1 MMGGTG
7 GEAVSIETH
16 ASDPPPVDGG
26 LDAAGGTLVP
36 GWFRR
41 LGAFGWRILVIVG
54 IVVVVATLAVLLST
68 VTLSIIFAALLAA
81 AVAPLYRHV
90 RVERGWST
98 TKAAAVLSVVAL
110 SALVITVSVVVL
122 IVAPYLVEL
131 VAALHAGVAE
141 LTAYAASAGVPD
153 TATAL
158 LGRSIDSAEAWITG
172 ALSQLVGPIAE
183 AVTVLILGGF
193 LTFYVIQDGHK
204 AWAMAIHDLDDWRQE
219 TLTARGIVAL
229 ERVGE
234 YLRGTAL
241 NAGVG
246 ALTTWLYLQ
255 VLGVPLAG
263 PIAVFVFLA
272 GFMPYIG
279 PVVSTTFVLLVTL
292 AARDLVT
299 TVILLVLLVATS
311 ILQRRVFSRY
321 VRQTMP
327 TQPALIVIA
336 LPAGAALFGLIGLIA
351 AVPAVIVAETFAP
364 AIVATLES
372 GRREVAA
379 VGALVPVWL
388 DRLAQWSWRG
398 LVIIGVVAIVVRA
411 ALEIP
416 GVTLPVV
423 LALVLA
429 ATLNSGVQ
437 LLRARGLGRAES
449 ALTVTVVTATIAL
462 AAMAAAVIAIGGSM
476 ADTADLAVAGAE
488 RANVGAAPVEVVRS
502 VSSGLVSEITAI
514 LGSLVGLA
522 IAILLAGL
530 LTYHLLREGDRWWAS
545 ALSAVSIRRRAIVG
559 EAGTRAASVLNGYMV
574 GTGAIS
580 LFAGVTQFLIM
591 ALLGLPLAFPIGVLT
606 FFGNFIPYIGGFVT
620 TFLGFLVAVAAGSTS
635 DIVIMAI
642 YTLVMNIVQG
652 NFVAPLVYGKTV
664 SLHPAIV
671 LLAIPAGG
679 QIGGIVGMFLV
690 VPFLGV
696 VAATWRLVLHL
707 FDPDDDPQ
715 VSISGDRPPV
725 DEGAHGVPVPSTAV
739 P

>member
-7 GEAVSIETH
+7 GEAVSVDTH
-16 ASDPPPVDGG
+16 ASDPSSVDGG
-26 LDAAGGTLVP
+26 LDAAGGALVP

-54 IVVVVATLAVLLST
+54 IVIVIGTIAVGLST

-98 TKAAAVLSVVAL
+98 TKAAAVLSLVAL
-110 SALVITVSVVVL
+110 SALIITVTVLVL
-122 IVAPYLVEL
+122 IVAPYLADLLAAIRASTAEL
-131 VAALHAGVAE
+131 VS
-141 LTAYAASAGVPD
+141 AASAAGVPESV
-153 TATAL
+153 TTL
-158 LGRSIDSAEAWITG
+158 VSRSIDSAEAWISD
-172 ALSQLVGPIAE
+172 AVSQLIGPIAE

-204 AWAMAIHDLDDWRQE
+204 AWAMAIRDLNGWRQE
-219 TLTARGIVAL
+219 VLTARATVAL

-255 VLGVPLAG
+255 LLGVPLAG
-263 PIAVFVFLA
+263 PIAVIVFLA

-279 PVVSTTFVLLVTL
+279 PVVSTALVLLMTL
-292 AARDLVT
+292 STRGIVS
-299 TVILLVLLVATS
+299 TVILLTLLVATS
-311 ILQRRVFSRY
+311 LLQRRLFSRY

-336 LPAGAALFGLIGLIA
+336 LPAGAALFGLIGLVA
-351 AVPAVIVAETFAP
+351 AVPAVLVAEAIAP
-364 AIVATLES
+364 AIVATLDTA
-372 GRREVAA
+372 RREEAVA
-379 VGALVPVWL
+379 GSLVPVWL

-398 LVIIGVVAIVVRA
+398 LVVVAVAFIFVRA
-411 ALEIP
+411 ALEFP

-429 ATLNSGVQ
+429 ATLQPGVQ
-437 LLRARGLGRAES
+437 RLRARGFGRIQA
-449 ALTVTVVTATIAL
+449 ALTVTVATATITL
-462 AAMAAAVIAIGGSM
+462 AVMAAAVIAIGGSL
-476 ADTADLAVAGAE
+476 ADTGNLAVAGAQ
-488 RANVGAAPVEVVRS
+488 RANVGETPVDVVRS
-502 VSSGLVSEITAI
+502 VSTGLVSEIGGI
-514 LGSLVGLA
+514 LASVVGLS

-530 LTYHLLREGDRWWAS
+530 LTFYLLREGDRWWER
-545 ALSAVSIRRRAIVG
+545 ALSVVSVRRRAILG
-559 EAGTRAASVLNGYMV
+559 DAGTRSAKALNGYMV

-620 TFLGFLVAVAAGSTS
+620 TFLGFLVAVAAGSTT

-696 VAATWRLVLHL
+696 VASTWRLVLHL
-707 FDPDDDPQ
+707 FDPDDEPQ
-715 VSISGDRPPV
+715 VAVADDPPPI
-725 DEGAHGVPVPSTAV
+725 DERTAGAPLPSTAG

>member
-1 MMGGTG
+1 MMGGVG
-7 GEAVSIETH
+7 GKAVSVETQ
-16 ASDPPPVDGG
+16 APDPPPVDGG

-41 LGAFGWRILVIVG
+41 LGAFGWRSLVIVG
-54 IVVVVATLAVLLST
+54 MVVVIGTIAVGLST

-90 RVERGWST
+90 RVVRGWST
-98 TKAAAVLSVVAL
+98 TKAAAVLSLVAL
-110 SALVITVSVVVL
+110 SALIITVTLVVL
-122 IVAPYLVEL
+122 VVAPYLVDL
-131 VAALHAGVAE
+131 VAALRAGTAE
-141 LTAYAASAGVPD
+141 LIGAATAAGVPESV
-153 TATAL
+153 TTL
-158 LGRSIDSAEAWITG
+158 VGRSIDSTEAWI
-172 ALSQLVGPIAE
+172 ADAVAQLIGPIAE
-183 AVTVLILGGF
+183 AVTILILGGF

-204 AWAMAIHDLDDWRQE
+204 AWAMAIRDLDGWRQE
-219 TLTARGIVAL
+219 VLTARAGVAL

-246 ALTTWLYLQ
+246 ALTTWLYVQ
-255 VLGVPLAG
+255 ILGVPLAG
-263 PIAVFVFLA
+263 PIAVVVFLA

-279 PVVSTTFVLLVTL
+279 PVVSTTFVLLITL
-292 AARDLVT
+292 STRGLVA
-299 TVILLVLLVATS
+299 TVILLILLVATS
-311 ILQRRVFSRY
+311 LLQRRLFSRY

-327 TQPALIVIA
+327 AQPALIVIA

-351 AVPAVIVAETFAP
+351 AVPAVIVAETIAP
-364 AIVATLES
+364 AIVATLDTA
-372 GRREVAA
+372 RREVAA
-379 VGALVPVWL
+379 AGSLVPVWL
-388 DRLAQWSWRG
+388 DRLAQWAWRG
-398 LVIIGVVAIVVRA
+398 LVVVGVAFIVIRA
-411 ALEIP
+411 ALLFP

-429 ATLNSGVQ
+429 ATLKPGVQ
-437 LLRARGLGRAES
+437 LLEARGLGRTQA
-449 ALTVTVVTATIAL
+449 ALAVTVASATITL
-462 AAMAAAVIAIGGSM
+462 AVMAAAFIAIGGSL
-476 ADTADLAVAGAE
+476 ADTGNLAVAGTE
-488 RANVGAAPVEVVRS
+488 RANVGAAPVDVVRA
-502 VSSGLVSEITAI
+502 VSTGLVSEVGAI
-514 LGSLVGLA
+514 LAGVVGLA

-530 LTYHLLREGDRWWAS
+530 LTFYLLREGDRWWDR
-545 ALSAVSIRRRAIVG
+545 ALSVVSARRRITLGA
-559 EAGTRAASVLNGYMV
+559 AGTRSAAVLNGYMV

-620 TFLGFLVAVAAGSTS
+620 TFLGFLVAVAAGSTT

-696 VAATWRLVLHL
+696 IAATWRLVLHL
-707 FDPDDDPQ
+707 FDPDDEPQ
-715 VSISGDRPPV
+715 PSIAGDRPPL
-725 DEGAHGVPVPSTAV
+725 DEAAANTPLPSTAV
-739 P
+739 G

>member
-7 GEAVSIETH
+7 GEAVAVDSQ
-16 ASDPPPVDGG
+16 APDPSPVGTA
-26 LDAAGGTLVP
+26 LDEAGGTLVP
-36 GWFRR
+36 GWLRL
-41 LGAFGWRILVIVG
+41 LGAFGWRILV
-54 IVVVVATLAVLLST
+54 VVAIAVVIGTLAVRLST

-90 RVERGWST
+90 RVDRGWST
-98 TKAAAVLSVVAL
+98 TKAAAVLSLVAL
-110 SALVITVSVVVL
+110 SALVITVTVVVL

-131 VAALHAGVAE
+131 VTMLHAGVAE
-141 LTAYAASAGVPD
+141 LTAYAASAGVPE

-158 LGRSIDSAEAWITG
+158 LGRSIDATEAWITDAIG
-172 ALSQLVGPIAE
+172 QLVGPIAE

-204 AWAMAIHDLDDWRQE
+204 AWAIAIRDLDDWRQE
-219 TLTARGIVAL
+219 TLTARGVVAL

-292 AARDLVT
+292 AARDLVA
-299 TVILLVLLVATS
+299 TVILLALIVVTS
-311 ILQRRVFSRY
+311 LYQRRLFSRY

-379 VGALVPVWL
+379 AGALVPVWL
-388 DRLAQWSWRG
+388 DRLAQWAWRA
-398 LVIIGVVAIVVRA
+398 LVIGGVGAIVVGA
-411 ALEIP
+411 ALQFP
-416 GVTLPVV
+416 GVTLPLV

-429 ATLNSGVQ
+429 ATLKPGVQ
-437 LLRARGLGRAES
+437 LLRARGLGRAQS
-449 ALTVTVVTATIAL
+449 ALAITVVTATIAL
-462 AAMAAAVIAIGGSM
+462 AAMAAAVIAIGGSIT
-476 ADTADLAVAGAE
+476 DTSDLAVAGAQ
-488 RANVGAAPVEVVRS
+488 RANVGAAPVDVVRS
-502 VSSGLVSEITAI
+502 VGSGLVSEVTAI
-514 LGSLVGLA
+514 LAGLVGLSL
-522 IAILLAGL
+522 AILLAGL
-530 LTYHLLREGDRWWAS
+530 LTYHLLREGDRWWER
-545 ALSAVSIRRRAIVG
+545 ALSAVAVRRRAVVR

-696 VAATWRLVLHL
+696 VASTWRLVLHM
-707 FDPDDDPQ
+707 FDPGGDPET
-715 VSISGDRPPV
+715 SISGDPPPI
-725 DEGAHGVPVPSTAV
+725 DEGAQGAPVPSAAG